1 MTKDYF
7 WPLRKILMN
16 SRLVTKNA
24 KEKVKR
30 GETPKFGLSKTEVHN
45 KWKNYE
51 KGNPGRM
58 VKEYTK
64 DEERS
69 EFLYEQIKSFNLV
82 RTKSEPI
89 LEIGCNVGRNLNVLY
104 KKGFHNL
111 YGIEIS
117 PDAIESMKKLYPEMY
132 SNSTLIVGPV
142 EETIKEIE
150 DDKFPL
156 TFTMAI
162 LMHIHPKSNFIFDEI
177 SRISSDY
184 IITVEDE
191 DTYGAGGGLFPRDY
205 GIIFSK
211 LGWKNLLTKPV
222 DRSELAK
229 LKVTIR
235 IFQKKKK

>member
-1 MTKDYF
+1 
-7 WPLRKILMN
+7 
-16 SRLVTKNA
+16 
-24 KEKVKR
+24 
-30 GETPKFGLSKTEVHN
+30 
-45 KWKNYE
+45 
-51 KGNPGRM
+51 
-58 VKEYTK
+58 
-64 DEERS
+64 
-69 EFLYEQIKSFNLV
+69 
-82 RTKSEPI
+82 
-89 LEIGCNVGRNLNVLY
+89 
-104 KKGFHNL
+104 
-111 YGIEIS
+111 
-117 PDAIESMKKLYPEMY
+117 MKKLYPEMY

-156 TFTMAI
+156 TFTMAV
-162 LMHIHPKSNFIFDEI
+162 LMHIHPKNNFIFDEI

-205 GIIFSK
+205 GLIFSK